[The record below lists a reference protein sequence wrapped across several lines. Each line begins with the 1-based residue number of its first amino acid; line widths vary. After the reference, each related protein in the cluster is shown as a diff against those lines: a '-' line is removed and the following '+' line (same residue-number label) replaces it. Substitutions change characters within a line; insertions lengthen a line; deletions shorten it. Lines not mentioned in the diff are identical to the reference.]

1 MVPSRIDDRDH
12 CDCRNSSLPISPPT
26 ARRLSPPFRAM
37 AFEAAETTMWR
48 LVQLYTGR
56 VGYQRGVKAE
66 GLSVSA
72 PVIDCSGWTGLLL
85 TKAMQAENDATG
97 CPVFGAAD
105 MQSVQTWSDRII
117 HEIETRTEFILEG
130 PAITAH
136 SLPRCATI
144 GLKMGEPAWATNHPR
159 PRGIT
164 HIVQV
169 VRCPEDDAPFV
180 SESFGGSVRRG
191 ICLTP
196 LAEWLDVSHPLLQGG
211 KMWAVDPFRL
221 ASRN

>member
-1 MVPSRIDDRDH
+1 MI
-12 CDCRNSSLPISPPT
+12 
-26 ARRLSPPFRAM
+26 
-37 AFEAAETTMWR
+37 FETAETTMWR

-56 VGYQRGVKAE
+56 TGYQRGVKAE
-66 GLSVSA
+66 GLSA
-72 PVIDCSGWTGLLL
+72 NPPVIDCSGWTGLLL
-85 TKAMQAENDATG
+85 TKAMQAENGAAG
-97 CPVFGAAD
+97 RAVFSAAD

-117 HEIETRTEFILEG
+117 HEIVTRTGFILAG

-144 GLKMGEPAWATNHPR
+144 GLKMGEPVWASNHPR

-180 SESFGGSVRRG
+180 SESFGGSIRPG

-196 LAEWLDVSHPLLQGG
+196 LAEWLDLSHPLLHAS